1 MKRFAHGGNR
11 GKRIPLM
18 ELSGDLMESPVF
30 LDDLRTDLATELLGR
45 STNCH
50 ASRQI
55 YPRDPLGEN
64 RFPSESTSFLTSPS
78 VEKKKKN
85 EYPRVPYV
93 NVNRRDTFGNTNL
106 QRHFSSARRG
116 RRDREKI
123 VEIKGQAF
131 FIARF
136 RSVCE
141 KTDSKFYFIVVLIN
155 F

>member
-1 MKRFAHGGNR
+1 MTCEPISQRSCSAEAPTATRVGKFTRAILSEKTGSPRKAHHSWPR
-11 GKRIPLM
+11 RPLK
-18 ELSGDLMESPVF
+18 
-30 LDDLRTDLATELLGR
+30 
-45 STNCH
+45 
-50 ASRQI
+50 
-55 YPRDPLGEN
+55 
-64 RFPSESTSFLTSPS
+64 
-78 VEKKKKN
+78 KKKKN

>member
-64 RFPSESTSFLTSPS
+64 RFPLGKHIILDLA
-78 VEKKKKN
+78 V
-85 EYPRVPYV
+85 R
-93 NVNRRDTFGNTNL
+93 
-106 QRHFSSARRG
+106 
-116 RRDREKI
+116 
-123 VEIKGQAF
+123 
-131 FIARF
+131 
-136 RSVCE
+136 
-141 KTDSKFYFIVVLIN
+141 
-155 F
+155 